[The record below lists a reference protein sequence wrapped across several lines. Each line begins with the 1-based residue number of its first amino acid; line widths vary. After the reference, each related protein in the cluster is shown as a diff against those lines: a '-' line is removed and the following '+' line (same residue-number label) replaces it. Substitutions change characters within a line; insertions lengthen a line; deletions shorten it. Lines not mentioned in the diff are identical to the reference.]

1 MNERSRREYSRAI
14 YSRYR
19 QAELREK
26 QVILNE
32 FCRNT
37 GGYPRRFWLGRG
49 MKWSPPAD
57 VKIY

>member
-1 MNERSRREYSRAI
+1 MNCRARREYLEAI
-14 YSRYR
+14 RWRYR

-37 GGYPRRFWLGRG
+37 GYKVRG
-49 MKWSPPAD
+49 QEAAD
-57 VKIY
+57 EALEQTTEKGCS